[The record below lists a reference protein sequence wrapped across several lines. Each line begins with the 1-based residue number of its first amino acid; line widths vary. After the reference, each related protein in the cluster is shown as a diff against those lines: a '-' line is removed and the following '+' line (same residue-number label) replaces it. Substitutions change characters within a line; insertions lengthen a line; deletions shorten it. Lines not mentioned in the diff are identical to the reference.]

1 MSDKKR
7 RRSGKYGWCV
17 MPDNNN
23 NCLVSSS
30 PAKTATQSKSAASI
44 IKPAKL
50 AAAPAQ
56 EDSAANIIEPA
67 RLEAAHVQEEPAGD
81 VVDR

>member
-1 MSDKKR
+1 MVGVYSLIL
-7 RRSGKYGWCV
+7 
-17 MPDNNN
+17 MT

-30 PAKTATQSKSAASI
+30 PARQTKSTASI

-56 EDSAANIIEPA
+56 EEPAASIIKPA
-67 RLEAAHVQEEPAGD
+67 RLEAAPSEEEPAGD

>member
-1 MSDKKR
+1 MVGVYSLII
-7 RRSGKYGWCV
+7 
-17 MPDNNN
+17 MT

-30 PAKTATQSKSAASI
+30 PAKTARQTKSTASI

-56 EDSAANIIEPA
+56 EEPA
-67 RLEAAHVQEEPAGD
+67 ASIIKPAMLEAAPSEEEPAGD